1 MKAARQ
7 QWRAWLR
14 SVAFTLLLTVLVA
27 AGIGEAGG
35 LVPVAMLATGTL
47 GLGFLYLLFPRGL
60 HFAFGTATGLVLY
73 GTLFEV
79 LGHAQFP
86 GAPPWAHPI
95 AFLLPV
101 LAFLVA
107 VWVRRAELARLAE
120 GEGVVGLAD
129 LSQAARW
136 LVWSGAVGLLCFALP
151 LNRLEPAWQATALLA
166 AMAVIGGVAAVSV
179 RNVVRLMVD
188 VSLITAELAGR
199 ARPLAVPLATFLLIY
214 ALLVIGFAAAYRV
227 ADGLSLAPLFHG
239 PEGAMR
245 LTYSDALH
253 VSVATL
259 STVGYGD
266 IRPYDDGIRVLA
278 SLQVVA
284 GQVLLLFGFAE
295 IMRTRRL
302 REPDAH
308 LDRGRGTGHS
318 PAAPTRHPGAD

>member
-1 MKAARQ
+1 VKQGRRH
-7 QWRAWLR
+7 WLAWAR
-14 SVAFTLLLTVLVA
+14 SVAFTLALTALVA
-27 AGIGEAGG
+27 GGIGDAGG
-35 LVPVAMLATGTL
+35 LMPAAMLATGTL

-73 GTLFEV
+73 ATLFEV

-86 GAPPWAHPI
+86 GAPPWARLV

-101 LAFLVA
+101 LAFLGA
-107 VWVRRAELARLAE
+107 VWLRRVELARIAE
-120 GEGVVGLAD
+120 GAGGAGLAD
-129 LSQAARW
+129 LPHAARW
-136 LVWSGAVGLLCFALP
+136 LVWSGVIGLFCFALP
-151 LNRLEPAWQATALLA
+151 LNRLAPPWQATALLV
-166 AMAVIGGVAAVSV
+166 AMSAIGVIVAVAV
-179 RNVVRLMVD
+179 RDVVRLLVD

-227 ADGLSLAPLFHG
+227 ADGLSVAPLFHG

-302 REPDAH
+302 REPDAP

-318 PAAPTRHPGAD
+318 PAAPPRHPGAD